1 MTAHKKL
8 LVEIDHRCDLGSRFW
23 RAVRFTANAEIGNEV
38 KRPVPCTVTV
48 DCGATIQPGEF
59 AAIWFFTRNGNKHSE
74 ELGWLCA
81 NCDADLVGQ
90 TEEE

>member
-23 RAVRFTANAEIGNEV
+23 RAVRKESDPVIGNEV
-38 KRPVPCTVTV
+38 KYPSACTVTV

-59 AAIWFFTRNGNKHSE
+59 AAIWYFTRNADNSTE
-74 ELGWLCA
+74 VGWLCA